1 MGTCSWNKLN
11 QELQTGR
18 RDFVAMPIHDAWTAC
33 KPGEKVS
40 KSVDETNICYGNDCF
55 SDMNIIDKIGYVEFP
70 DSDYDGIPDNIDTDD
85 DNDGIP
91 DDLDNDDDNERRF

>member
-1 MGTCSWNKLN
+1 MEGFTQEINLLTNYSSNYIRPAWETSIHKLQCALGICSWNKLN

-18 RDFVAMPIHDAWTAC
+18 RDFVAVSIYDAWTAC

-55 SDMNIIDKIGYVEFP
+55 SD
-70 DSDYDGIPDNIDTDD
+70 
-85 DNDGIP
+85 
-91 DDLDNDDDNERRF
+91 